1 MNKRITAV
9 VSSIFN
15 SFCDFTL
22 DIAVNKYPI
31 YKVLLY
37 TSIISLFFQILYTF
51 YAGISVTTQAIPII
65 LIYGLI
71 VLLGYVCYVNALKN
85 IPIGLAA
92 LLENLDLFIILIIDI
107 LFGNLIL
114 TSKFIFLFA
123 LFIISILLFSLETN
137 KIKDEINFKKINFV
151 GIIFI
156 LLSVLFYVVEPYIIK
171 YANTL
176 GANEVAINFGY
187 SVVAIPFFFFKSR
200 KSGVLKKEN
209 NNKEFLLL
217 ITLIGLFEAIY
228 YIFGTIGYIYETPII
243 VNIIQEIRV
252 FLLVILSVVFKT
264 DKMNLKKIIALLLG
278 MISIIGIYFI

>member
-1 MNKRITAV
+1 MNKRITVV

-22 DIAVNKYPI
+22 DIAVNKYFI

-37 TSIISLFFQILYTF
+37 TSIISLFFQILYAF
-51 YAGISVTTQAIPII
+51 YAGISITTQAIPII

-71 VLLGYVCYVNALKN
+71 ILLGYLCYVNALKN

-92 LLENLDLFIILIIDI
+92 LLENLDLFIVLIIDI
-107 LFGNLIL
+107 VFGNLIL
-114 TSKFIFLFA
+114 TSKFIFLFV
-123 LFIISILLFSLETN
+123 LFIISILWFSLETN
-137 KIKDEINFKKINFV
+137 RIKDEIKFKKIKFI
-151 GIIFI
+151 GIVFI
-156 LLSVLFYVVEPYIIK
+156 LLSVLFYGIEPYIIK

-187 SVVAIPFFFFKSR
+187 SVVAIPFFFFKS
-200 KSGVLKKEN
+200 KTFGASKEEN
-209 NNKEFLLL
+209 NDKKIFHLVV
-217 ITLIGLFEAIY
+217 LIGLFEAIY

-252 FLLVILSVVFKT
+252 FLLVILSVIFKT
-264 DKMNLKKIIALLLG
+264 DKMNLKKAIAILLG
-278 MISIIGIYFI
+278 MISITGIYFI

>member
-1 MNKRITAV
+1 MNKRVTAV
-9 VSSIFN
+9 ISSIFN

-22 DIAVNKYPI
+22 DIAVNKFSI

-37 TSIISLFFQILYTF
+37 TSIISFVFQILYAF
-51 YAGISVTTQAIPII
+51 YVGISITAQAIPVI

-71 VLLGYVCYVNALKN
+71 ILLGYLCYVNALKN

-114 TSKFIFLFA
+114 TSKFIFLFV
-123 LFIISILLFSLETN
+123 LFIISILWFSLETN
-137 KIKDEINFKKINFV
+137 RVKDEIKFKKIKFV
-151 GIIFI
+151 GVFFI
-156 LLSVLFYVVEPYIIK
+156 LLSVLFYGIEPYIIK
-171 YANTL
+171 YANAL

-187 SVVAIPFFFFKSR
+187 SVFAIPFFFFQSK
-200 KSGVLKKEN
+200 KSGVLTKEN
-209 NNKEFLLL
+209 NNKKFLILVV
-217 ITLIGLFEAIY
+217 LIGFFEAIY

-264 DKMNLKKIIALLLG
+264 DKMNLKKVIAILLG
-278 MISIIGIYFI
+278 MISITGIYFV

>member
-9 VSSIFN
+9 ISSVFN

-22 DIAVNKYPI
+22 DIAVNKYSV

-37 TSIISLFFQILYTF
+37 TSIISLFFQILYAF
-51 YAGISVTTQAIPII
+51 YAGISISIQAIPII
-65 LIYGLI
+65 LVYGLI
-71 VLLGYVCYVNALKN
+71 ILFGYLCYINALKN

-92 LLENLDLFIILIIDI
+92 LLENLDLFIVLIIDI
-107 LFGNLIL
+107 VLGNLIL
-114 TSKFIFLFA
+114 TSKFIFLFL
-123 LFIISILLFSLETN
+123 LFIISVLWFTLETN
-137 KIKDEINFKKINFV
+137 KIKDEIKFKKVKFI

-156 LLSVLFYVVEPYIIK
+156 FLSVLFYGIEPYIIK
-171 YANTL
+171 YANIL

-187 SVVAIPFFFFKSR
+187 SVIAIPFFFFKS
-200 KSGVLKKEN
+200 KKCCISTKEN
-209 NNKEFLLL
+209 DNKIFFLL
-217 ITLIGLFEAIY
+217 IGLIGLFEAIY

-264 DKMNLKKIIALLLG
+264 DKMNLKKVIAIILG
-278 MISIIGIYFI
+278 MISITGIYFI

>member
-9 VSSIFN
+9 VSSVFN

-22 DIAVNKYPI
+22 DITVNKYSI

-37 TSIISLFFQILYTF
+37 TSIISLFFQILYMF
-51 YAGISVTTQAIPII
+51 YAGISITTKAIPII

-71 VLLGYVCYVNALKN
+71 ILLGYLCYVKALKN

-92 LLENLDLFIILIIDI
+92 LLENLDLFIVFIIDI
-107 LFGNLIL
+107 VLGNLIL
-114 TSKFIFLFA
+114 TPKFIFLFV
-123 LFIISILLFSLETN
+123 LFIISIVWFSLETN
-137 KIKDEINFKKINFV
+137 RIKEEIKFKKIKFI
-151 GIIFI
+151 GIVFI
-156 LLSVLFYVVEPYIIK
+156 LLSVLFYGIEPYIIK

-187 SVVAIPFFFFKSR
+187 SFVAIPFFIFKS
-200 KSGVLKKEN
+200 KTSSASQEEN
-209 NNKEFLLL
+209 NNKKFFHLVG
-217 ITLIGLFEAIY
+217 LIGLFESIY

-252 FLLVILSVVFKT
+252 FLLVILSVIFKT
-264 DKMNLKKIIALLLG
+264 DKMNWKKAIAMLLG
-278 MISIIGIYFI
+278 MISITGIYFI